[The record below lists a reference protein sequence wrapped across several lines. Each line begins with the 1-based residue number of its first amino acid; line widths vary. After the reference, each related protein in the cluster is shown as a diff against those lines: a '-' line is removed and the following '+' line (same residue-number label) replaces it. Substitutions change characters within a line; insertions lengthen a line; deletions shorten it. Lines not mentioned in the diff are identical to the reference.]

1 MKGDLSAVMRALRY
15 KTVLFLFFM
24 TEQQCKLR
32 RRLQLR
38 EHKIRVVFYLVEHRV
53 MAFSVG
59 MSSE

>member
-1 MKGDLSAVMRALRY
+1 MMGDLSAVMRALRY
-15 KTVLFLFFM
+15 KTVLFFFFM

-32 RRLQLR
+32 RRLQLQ

-53 MAFSVG
+53 MALSVG